1 MTYQTQNGVVDL
13 PAGGITA
20 VGTGLVN
27 TGGTLSVSPPSIL
40 INSGSVAIS
49 SAQLLA
55 LSGTV
60 QTIIPAPGNGLMT
73 VVNQA
78 IYELEPGTTAY
89 TASSTNGLV
98 YAGTGALA
106 DVPPANAFWQ
116 GTTKSARIT
125 VGPTGVIPTGSGA
138 NQAIALTGNLTTGN
152 GSLNLTVHYSTVQ
165 VQD

>member
-27 TGGTLSVSPPSIL
+27 TGGILSVSPPSIL
-40 INSGSVAIS
+40 LNTGSVAIS
-49 SAQLLA
+49 SAELLA
-55 LSGTV
+55 LSSTT
-60 QTIIPAPGNGLMT
+60 QTIIPAPGPGLIN

-89 TASSTNGLV
+89 VASGTNGLV
-98 YAGTGALA
+98 YTTNGTLA

-116 GTTKSARIT
+116 GTTKTVRVT
-125 VGPTGVIPTGSGA
+125 VGPTGSIPTGNGDD
-138 NQAIALTGNLTTGN
+138 QAIGLVGNLTTGN
-152 GSLNLTVHYSTVQ
+152 GTLNLTVHYSTVS
-165 VQD
+165 VQN